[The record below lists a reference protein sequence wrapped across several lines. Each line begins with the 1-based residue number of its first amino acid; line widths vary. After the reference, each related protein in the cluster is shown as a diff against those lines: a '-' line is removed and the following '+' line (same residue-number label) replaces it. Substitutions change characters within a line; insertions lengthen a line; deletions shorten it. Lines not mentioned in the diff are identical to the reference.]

1 MLKILIVFVCRV
13 DAVAHQHGIAP
24 ILIERIASHIVEY
37 GVGNAFDTLP
47 TGIDFLNSSPA
58 VFDISTILFGNAFHH
73 LIKFLIQFVLV
84 RDLLFHIAP
93 LVLQVED
100 NLIVNGFFV
109 QIFVNERAK
118 TMFRFIGHLGI
129 LGVTAFFLLLVE

>member
-13 DAVAHQHGIAP
+13 DTVAHQHGIAP

-58 VFDISTILFGNAFHH
+58 VFDISTILFGNALHH
-73 LIKFLIQFVLV
+73 LIEFLIQFVLV

-93 LVLQVED
+93 LILQVE
-100 NLIVNGFFV
+100 NYLIVNGFLV
-109 QIFVNERAK
+109 QILVDKRAK
-118 TMFRFIGHLGI
+118 TMF
-129 LGVTAFFLLLVE
+129 